1 MASREALT
9 NGKQYEEKRALS
21 PRDFIKQVAE
31 RIILYLL
38 SDGKKRTVYILKEAA
53 TLSFVCLNELD
64 D

>member
-21 PRDFIKQVAE
+21 PRDFIKQVVE

-38 SDGKKRTVYILKEAA
+38 SDGKKPTVYILKEAV
-53 TLSFVCLNELD
+53 TSSFVCLNELND
-64 D
+64 